1 MPPLDEPILID
12 TQELLLHPFGASE
25 IKRFETLS
33 LDILQ
38 LLSQQQTTLFIP
50 HKRLKHVRHAET
62 LLQTGLLN
70 QYSGMSQ
77 LYFITQKS
85 TKKTI
90 GMIELISPNG
100 ARNHYRLKQYPY
112 FIEFCLAAEHTG
124 QGIMSSLLPKLIEKL
139 NSKGIR
145 QLGAVVHPKN
155 LSAIKVLQKSGI
167 DKMADF
173 DHQSNLY
180 HN

>member
-1 MPPLDEPILID
+1 MPPLNEPILID

-25 IKRFETLS
+25 MKRFETLS

-38 LLSQQQTTLFIP
+38 LLSQQQTTAFLP
-50 HKRLKHVRHAET
+50 HKRLKHIHHAET

-100 ARNHYRLKQYPY
+100 ARNYYKLKQYPY
-112 FIEFCLAAEHTG
+112 FIEFCLSTEHTG
-124 QGIMSSLLPKLIEKL
+124 QGIMSSLLPKLIKQL
-139 NSKGIR
+139 NAKGIH

-155 LSAIKVLQKSGI
+155 LSAIKVLKKSGI
-167 DKMADF
+167 DKMANF